1 MVCRSPGRAT
11 KARDEIMAKTNNPNV
26 QLLMADCGLEADI
39 RRIVE
44 EFVQHRKPSLP
55 EGSPVTLNGLVCNAG
70 ALLNEKT
77 LTSEGV
83 EVTFATHLLFGTYLL
98 GELLMPHLEASDDG
112 RIACVSSG
120 GMYNSK
126 FPAWEDATSSGI
138 KKYDGQFVYTYAKRG
153 QVLLCEEWQKLHPK
167 LKVISC
173 HPGWTAT
180 EAVDAAYGDDKKY
193 LEPLRTP
200 WQGAEGIIWLFIAPS
215 NKIEGGAFYLDR
227 QPRVKHLSGA
237 FFSEGNFTKNSPEE
251 VRLMMENLHKWS
263 HGPSRPSLE
272 DIAKKNALALPSVGT
287 SKIIDIQRF
296 MGRWYVAANIPTFL
310 EVGASNC
317 VESYQ
322 WDNDNNIIQVFFE
335 YVSKGSQKPSESLMR
350 ARIANAPVNSQWA
363 LNLKVGLYLPFDLTY
378 LIVDIADDYS
388 WASIGVPDRSYFWI
402 LVRERPVYLDELAQA
417 NKDAESSAAAAGA
430 SASAT
435 TEESIIEKHER
446 QERVLEQVIARA
458 QELGYDASKIQRIP
472 WLKSLE
478 YEPRQ
483 VYMLT

>member
-1 MVCRSPGRAT
+1 MVCRSPGRAI
-11 KARDEIMAKTNNPNV
+11 KARDEIVAKTNNPNI

-44 EFVQHRKPSLP
+44 EFIHHRKSTLP

-98 GELLMPHLEASDDG
+98 GELLMPYLEASPDG

-126 FPAWEDATSSGI
+126 FPAWEDATSTGL
-138 KKYDGQFVYTYAKRG
+138 KKYDGQYVYAYAKRG
-153 QVLLCEEWQKLHPK
+153 QVLLCEEWQKVHPK
-167 LKVISC
+167 LKVVSC

-200 WQGAEGIIWLFIAPS
+200 WQGAEGIIWLMVAPTS
-215 NKIEGGAFYLDR
+215 QIEGGAFYLDR

-237 FFSEGNFTKNSPEE
+237 FFSEGKFTKNTPEE
-251 VRLMMENLHKWS
+251 IHQMMENLQKWS
-263 HGPSRPSLE
+263 HGSRPTLE
-272 DIAKKNALALPSVGT
+272 QIAKKNALALPSVGIST
-287 SKIIDIQRF
+287 PVDIQRF
-296 MGRWYVAANIPTFL
+296 MGRWYVAANIPTFF

-322 WDNDNNIIQVFFE
+322 WDDENKVIQVFFE
-335 YVSKGSQKPSESLMR
+335 YVGKGAQKSSESLMR
-350 ARIANAPVNSQWA
+350 ARVANPPINSQWA
-363 LNLKVGLYLPFDLTY
+363 LNLKVGIYLPFDITY
-378 LIVDIADDYS
+378 LIVDLAEDYS

-402 LVRERPVYLDELAQA
+402 LVRERPVYIDELAKA
-417 NKDAESSAAAAGA
+417 HEESESAAESSGA
-430 SASAT
+430 TVTS
-435 TEESIIEKHER
+435 TEESIVEKHER
-446 QERVLEQVIARA
+446 QEKILEHVISRA
-458 QELGYDASKIQRIP
+458 EELGYDATKIHRIP
-472 WLKSLE
+472 WLKALE

-483 VYMLT
+483 V